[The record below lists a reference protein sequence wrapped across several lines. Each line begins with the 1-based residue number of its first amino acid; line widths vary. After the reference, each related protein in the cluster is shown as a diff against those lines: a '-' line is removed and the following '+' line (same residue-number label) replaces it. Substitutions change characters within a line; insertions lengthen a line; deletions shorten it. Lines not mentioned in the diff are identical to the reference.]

1 MSKNGGDDDDEE
13 FSFAN
18 SLLGSD
24 VAKAVLN
31 PANSTAKGTSS
42 TSAQPSQQPKKP
54 DEKSK
59 AVANLPHDEEVDV
72 SDADESADLN
82 VKLKKDDK
90 KAAPATGSSSAAS
103 TSSSSAAL
111 GSKSSLAAPSSL
123 GSALGS
129 AAGAGTGPAAR
140 PAGDGK
146 EHKKKEFDKGDSDA
160 ESEDEAEAHQDTEA
174 APARPSQAKLYNANE
189 YKHLVVSQEIQ
200 DLFDYIGRYKAQD
213 IELDTKLKP
222 FIPDYIPAVGDIDP
236 FLKVPRPDDQ
246 KELLGLTELD
256 EPSAHQSDPTVLEL
270 TYRIISKKSTFKP
283 VTVGSIEHADKNP
296 KAVTNWITSIEGV
309 HRKKPAPN
317 VVYSRTMPDI
327 EQLMQVWP
335 AEFEQ
340 LLGETPLPS
349 ADMNMSVEQYARV
362 VCALLD
368 IPVYDKVV
376 ESLHVLFTL
385 YSEFKTNAHLNRAE

>member
-1 MSKNGGDDDDEE
+1 MSKPAGDDDGDDD

-18 SLLGSD
+18 SLLGTD
-24 VAKAVLN
+24 VAKAVMT
-31 PANSTAKGTSS
+31 PAGGPKPASS
-42 TSAQPSQQPKKP
+42 TSASTSAPAKKP

-72 SDADESADLN
+72 SDADESSDSPA
-82 VKLKKDDK
+82 KLKKDEK
-90 KAAPATGSSSAAS
+90 KPPLGAS
-103 TSSSSAAL
+103 L
-111 GSKSSLAAPSSL
+111 GAKSSLAAPSATQT
-123 GSALGS
+123 GAATASALAGS
-129 AAGAGTGPAAR
+129 TGAPR
-140 PAGDGK
+140 PVGGDGK
-146 EHKKKEFDKGDSDA
+146 EQKKKEFDKGDSDA
-160 ESEDEAEAHQDTEA
+160 ESEDEAEPHQDTEA
-174 APARPSQAKLYNANE
+174 APARPSQAKLYNPNE
-189 YKHLVVSQEIQ
+189 YKNLVVSQEIQ

-317 VVYSRTMPDI
+317 VVYSKPMPDI